1 LTTLAVIEPNTL
13 NGAEL
18 RQELRQRRELW
29 SEVRLLSRESD
40 YETATLSELDGAALV
55 QPLSAEN
62 LVGVD
67 LMFVCGDYDDAAP
80 PWQLTSD
87 TTTTV
92 LVTPDSSP
100 QVGIPV
106 VAGVNAETATA
117 GDLLISPHPA
127 VVLLALL
134 LDPLRSLGLADAAAW
149 LVQPATMRGR
159 RGLDELMEQSR
170 ALLAFSEERPTE
182 VFGQQLTFNLL
193 PTTDATA
200 PLADLLTDLLGGAVT
215 PAIEIVQ
222 GAIFHSF
229 TSSVLVSF
237 TEDPGSEAIEAAL
250 GAHPLLEPH
259 DPQSGPGP
267 GPIAAAGSKKV
278 LLGPV
283 EPASG
288 QPGRYWLRAVMDN
301 LTRGGAVNALEI
313 AATVLR

>member
-1 LTTLAVIEPNTL
+1 
-13 NGAEL
+13 
-18 RQELRQRRELW
+18 
-29 SEVRLLSRESD
+29 
-40 YETATLSELDGAALV
+40 
-55 QPLSAEN
+55 
-62 LVGVD
+62 
-67 LMFVCGDYDDAAP
+67 M
-80 PWQLTSD
+80 
-87 TTTTV
+87 
-92 LVTPDSSP
+92 
-100 QVGIPV
+100 
-106 VAGVNAETATA
+106 
-117 GDLLISPHPA
+117 
-127 VVLLALL
+127 
-134 LDPLRSLGLADAAAW
+134 
-149 LVQPATMRGR
+149 
-159 RGLDELMEQSR
+159 
-170 ALLAFSEERPTE
+170 
-182 VFGQQLTFNLL
+182 
-193 PTTDATA
+193 
-200 PLADLLTDLLGGAVT
+200 T